1 MGSGKIWMV
10 VGLGVLITAKFRH
23 CIQIELKKMDGGEG
37 AAISERNTWEQKHS
51 CKLIALPGAG
61 EIRCRGR

>member
-10 VGLGVLITAKFRH
+10 VGLGVLITAKFRQ

-37 AAISERNTWEQKHS
+37 AAISER
-51 CKLIALPGAG
+51 
-61 EIRCRGR
+61 